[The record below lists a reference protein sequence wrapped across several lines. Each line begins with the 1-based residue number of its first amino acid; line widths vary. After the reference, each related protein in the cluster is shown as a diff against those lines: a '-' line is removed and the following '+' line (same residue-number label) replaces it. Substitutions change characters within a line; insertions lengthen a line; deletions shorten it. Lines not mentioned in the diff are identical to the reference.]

1 MARYLKVS
9 GVLFVQVTD
18 AANATYG
25 IRQPLISV
33 VKAAEAGMRNALGD
47 MEMDECF
54 REKDK
59 LNKAVMQTLVETTGA
74 WGLEAKRYEVTDIDA
89 AAEIKAAMN
98 LQAAAERQRRE
109 AALGADAEAEVM
121 QKLAKAQKHK
131 DTDESLGIKARS
143 INEAEGQAEA
153 IRTRADADRH
163 RIVQEASAM
172 AEANEKIA
180 QVLSQ
185 PGGEQALRFTL
196 AMRYVDM
203 FRDVA
208 GKSNTMFMGQ
218 DMGDLPK
225 VLAKGYAA
233 LDSLGAAGVLKSP
246 G

>member
-89 AAEIKAAMN
+89 APEIKAAMN
-98 LQAAAERQRRE
+98 LQAAAER
-109 AALGADAEAEVM
+109 
-121 QKLAKAQKHK
+121 
-131 DTDESLGIKARS
+131 
-143 INEAEGQAEA
+143 
-153 IRTRADADRH
+153 
-163 RIVQEASAM
+163 
-172 AEANEKIA
+172 
-180 QVLSQ
+180 
-185 PGGEQALRFTL
+185 
-196 AMRYVDM
+196 
-203 FRDVA
+203 
-208 GKSNTMFMGQ
+208 
-218 DMGDLPK
+218 
-225 VLAKGYAA
+225 
-233 LDSLGAAGVLKSP
+233 
-246 G
+246 